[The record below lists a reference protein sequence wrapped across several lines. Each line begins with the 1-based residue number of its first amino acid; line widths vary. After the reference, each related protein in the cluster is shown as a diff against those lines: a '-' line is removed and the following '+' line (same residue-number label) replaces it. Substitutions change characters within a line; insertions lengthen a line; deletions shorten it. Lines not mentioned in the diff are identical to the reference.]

1 MDSKKTN
8 DIAILLSTYNGD
20 KYLRNL
26 LDSLLIQT
34 YKNFKIF
41 IRDDGSSD
49 STVSILEAYSQK
61 NSNEIILLTDDYGNI
76 GVAKSFKL
84 LMKNVDSDFYLFADQ
99 DDIWEFNKIEKLI
112 EIAQLAKT
120 EEPYLVFSN
129 MSIFYSSEKENTDF
143 FKKYFI
149 KDKKIENGLF
159 RGVISGCLMLVNNK
173 AKLKSLELNQNSN
186 MLHDWDMYISTYLF
200 GKIELTHEKL
210 IKHRIHE
217 NNFVGENLE
226 KSTLILIKDLIK
238 YLFKSEFYRKIVF
251 EYYFEYVSNCIM
263 SIDNNLRL
271 KKEFFTE
278 NEINNL
284 SYFKR
289 KKWYL
294 KHFNPFIYGKI
305 NGLLILMTF

>member
-1 MDSKKTN
+1 MHLHQTPEFVS
-8 DIAILLSTYNGD
+8 
-20 KYLRNL
+20 RNL

-149 KDKKIENGLF
+149 KYKKIENGLF